1 MKTYDVTIKETLTKV
16 VLVTAESAEAAQRKV
31 EREWKDEIHVLSA
44 DDYTG
49 VMFSTAPHRCDLA
62 WER

>member
-16 VLVTAESAEAAQRKV
+16 VSVTAVSAEAAQSKV

-49 VMFSTAPHRCDLA
+49 VAFTTEPQRRDPE